1 MFVAFEG
8 VDGAGKS
15 TQVRLLGEHLERS
28 GREVVICREP
38 GGTRLGEEL
47 RRILLDPGSGDL
59 QPEVEVLL
67 FMAARAQL
75 CNKVIRPELEAGK
88 VVISDRF
95 LWSSVVYQGVVG
107 GLGVE
112 EVLAIGRVATRG
124 LLPDLTFLVDLDP
137 AASHSGLDDGDRMES
152 RGIEFQRRVREG
164 FLALAEE
171 FKDSFILIDGGASIE
186 QVHQQVL
193 DALPQ
198 EQP

>member
-38 GGTRLGEEL
+38 GGTGLGEEL

-75 CNKVIRPELEAGK
+75 CNKVIRPGLEAGK

-137 AASHSGLDDGDRMES
+137 AASHSGLDDGDRRES

>member
-38 GGTRLGEEL
+38 GGTSLGEEL

-75 CNKVIRPELEAGK
+75 CNKIIRPELESGK
-88 VVISDRF
+88 AVISDRF

-112 EVLAIGRVATRG
+112 EVLSIGRVATRG
-124 LLPDLTFLVDLDP
+124 LLPELTFLVDLDP

-152 RGIEFQRRVREG
+152 RGIEFQRRVRDG

-193 DALPQ
+193 DALPK

>member
-1 MFVAFEG
+1 MFLAFEG

-15 TQVRLLGEHLERS
+15 TQVRLLAQHLEGQ
-28 GREVVICREP
+28 GREVLLCREP
-38 GGTRLGEEL
+38 GGTELGEEL
-47 RRILLDPGSGDL
+47 RRILLVTGGEMDS
-59 QPEVEVLL
+59 EVEVLL

-75 CNKVIRPELEAGK
+75 CNKVIRPALEAGK

-112 EVLAIGRVATRG
+112 EVLSIGRVATRG
-124 LLPDLTFLVDLDP
+124 LLPELTFLVDLDP

-152 RGIEFQRRVREG
+152 RGIEFQRRVRDG

-193 DALPQ
+193 DALPK
-198 EQP
+198 EQL